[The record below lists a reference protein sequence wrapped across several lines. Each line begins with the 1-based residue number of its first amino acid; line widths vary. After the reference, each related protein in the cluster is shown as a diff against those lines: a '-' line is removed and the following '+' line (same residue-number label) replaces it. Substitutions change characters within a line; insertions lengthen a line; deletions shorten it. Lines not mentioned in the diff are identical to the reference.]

1 MMRALEGGRLDP
13 KRRVTARLVPLGM
26 AVVIAVAA
34 FAQVSCSGCAR
45 RRLARPQVA
54 ATVFPVYDIVRRLA
68 GDRLDV
74 HLILAPGLDAHSYA
88 PRPRDVATLADSSL
102 IFAVGL
108 ELDGW
113 ALDMAR
119 SAGAG
124 EARVFEMG
132 PLMDPILAPQGLIR
146 TEPFIDAHFWL
157 DPLRAQRAVD
167 VIVEALGALDPV
179 GGPFY
184 RGRGEDLKRSFQAAH
199 EDIAARA
206 ARWPSRRIVSFH
218 GSLFYFASRYDL
230 EVVGVVE
237 PVPGQ
242 EPTAQHLAAL
252 IDLLRG
258 PDPAV
263 LFSEPQMDDVLADA
277 LAREAGVS
285 AHEIDPMGGRPGTE
299 SYERLIRHVAAV
311 MDGALR

>member
-1 MMRALEGGRLDP
+1 MGEERT
-13 KRRVTARLVPLGM
+13 VTARRVSL
-26 AVVIAVAA
+26 ATAAAIAVATL
-34 FAQVSCSGCAR
+34 AQVSGSGCVQR
-45 RRLARPQVA
+45 RPERPQVA

-68 GDRLDV
+68 EDRLDV
-74 HLILAPGLDAHSYA
+74 HLILAPGLDAHSYE
-88 PRPRDVATLADSSL
+88 PRPRDVAALADSSL

-108 ELDGW
+108 ELDSW
-113 ALDMAR
+113 AVDLAQ

-146 TEPFIDAHFWL
+146 TEPFIDGHFWL
-157 DPLRAQRAVD
+157 DPLRARRAVD

-184 RGRGEDLKRSFQAAH
+184 RGRGEDLKRSFQAVHA
-199 EDIAARA
+199 EIAGRA
-206 ARWPSRRIVSFH
+206 QRWPRRRIVSFH

-242 EPTAQHLAAL
+242 EPTARHLAAL
-252 IDLLRG
+252 IDLLGG

-263 LFSEPQMDDVLADA
+263 LFSEPQMDNVLADA
-277 LAREAGVS
+277 LAREAGVT
-285 AHEIDPMGGRPGTE
+285 AHEIDPIGGRPGTD
-299 SYERLIRHVAAV
+299 SYERLMRSVAAV
-311 MDGALR
+311 MDEALR

>member
-1 MMRALEGGRLDP
+1 VRARWVP
-13 KRRVTARLVPLGM
+13 WATAIVVALTLV
-26 AVVIAVAA
+26 
-34 FAQVSCSGCAR
+34 QTSCAGCGR
-45 RRLARPQVA
+45 RRPDRPQVA
-54 ATVFPVYDIVRRLA
+54 ATVFPIYDIVRRLA
-68 GDRLDV
+68 DDRLDV
-74 HLILAPGLDAHSYA
+74 HLILTPGLDAHSYE

-113 ALDMAR
+113 AQDLAR

-179 GGPFY
+179 GGAFY
-184 RGRGEDLKRSFQAAH
+184 RGRGEDLKRSFQVVH
-199 EDIAARA
+199 EEIANRA
-206 ARWPSRRIVSFH
+206 ERWSHRRIVSFH

-230 EVVGVVE
+230 QVVGVVE

-252 IDLLRG
+252 IDLLRE

-263 LFSEPQMDDVLADA
+263 LFSEPQMDDALAAA
-277 LAREAGVS
+277 LAREAGTT
-285 AHEIDPMGGRPGTE
+285 AHVVDPMGGRPGTD
-299 SYERLIRHVAAV
+299 SYERLLRQLART
-311 MDGALR
+311 MDGVLR

>member
-1 MMRALEGGRLDP
+1 MT
-13 KRRVTARLVPLGM
+13 KVVPLG
-26 AVVIAVAA
+26 VVAA
-34 FAQVSCSGCAR
+34 IGLASCASVSCSGCAR
-45 RRLARPQVA
+45 RRLERPQVA
-54 ATVFPVYDIVRRLA
+54 ATVFPIYDITRRLA
-68 GDRLDV
+68 EDRLDV
-74 HLILAPGLDAHSYA
+74 HLILAPGLDPHSYD

-113 ALDMAR
+113 AQDLAR

-124 EARVFEMG
+124 EARLFEMG

-146 TEPFIDAHFWL
+146 SEPFIDAHFWL

-184 RGRGEDLKRSFQAAH
+184 RGRGEDMKRSFQVLH
-199 EDIAARA
+199 EEIAGRA
-206 ARWPSRRIVSFH
+206 ERWSRRRIVTFH

-230 EVVGVVE
+230 EVVAVVE

-258 PDPAV
+258 RDPAV

-277 LAREAGVS
+277 LAREAGVT
-285 AHEIDPMGGRPGTE
+285 AFEIDPLGGRTGTD
-299 SYERLIRHVAAV
+299 SYERLMRRAAAV
-311 MDGALR
+311 VDEALR

>member
-1 MMRALEGGRLDP
+1 VRRRL
-13 KRRVTARLVPLGM
+13 LLLGV
-26 AVVIAVAA
+26 ATAVAGA
-34 FAQVSCSGCAR
+34 SLAQVSCSGCAR
-45 RRLARPQVA
+45 RRLERPQVA

-68 GDRLDV
+68 EDRLDV
-74 HLILAPGLDAHSYA
+74 HLVLAPGLDPHSYE
-88 PRPRDVATLADSSL
+88 PRPRDVAALADSSL

-108 ELDGW
+108 ELDSW
-113 ALDMAR
+113 ALDLAR

-132 PLMDPILAPQGLIR
+132 PLMDPILAPQGLLR
-146 TEPFIDAHFWL
+146 NEPFIDAHFWM

-179 GGPFY
+179 GGAFY
-184 RGRGEDLKRSFQAAH
+184 RGRGEELKRSFQGLH
-199 EDIAARA
+199 EEIAARA
-206 ARWPSRRIVSFH
+206 TRWPRRRIVSFH
-218 GSLFYFASRYDL
+218 GSLFYFAARYDL

-252 IDLLRG
+252 IDLLRE
-258 PDPAV
+258 PEPAV
-263 LFSEPQMDDVLADA
+263 LFSEPQLDDVLAEA
-277 LAREAGVS
+277 LAREASVTV
-285 AHEIDPMGGRPGTE
+285 HEIDPMGGRPGTE
-299 SYERLIRHVAAV
+299 TYEQLMRRAAAV

>member
-1 MMRALEGGRLDP
+1 M
-13 KRRVTARLVPLGM
+13 TARRAPLAAASIVLATLVQVLGP
-26 AVVIAVAA
+26 
-34 FAQVSCSGCAR
+34 GCAP
-45 RRLARPQVA
+45 RLLDRPQVA

-68 GDRLDV
+68 EDRLDV
-74 HLILAPGLDAHSYA
+74 HLILAPGLDAHGYE
-88 PRPRDVATLADSSL
+88 PRPRDVAALADSSL

-108 ELDGW
+108 ELDSW
-113 ALDMAR
+113 ALDLAR

-132 PLMDPILAPQGLIR
+132 PLMDPILAPQGVIR
-146 TEPFIDAHFWL
+146 TEPFIDGHFWL

-184 RGRGEDLKRSFQAAH
+184 RGRGEELKRSFQTVH
-199 EDIAARA
+199 EEIAGRA
-206 ARWPSRRIVSFH
+206 SRWRRRRIVSFH
-218 GSLFYFASRYDL
+218 GSLFYFAARYDL

-252 IDLLRG
+252 IDLLG
-258 PDPAV
+258 GSDPAV
-263 LFSEPQMDDVLADA
+263 LFSEPQMDNVLADA
-277 LAREAGVS
+277 LAREAGVT
-285 AHEIDPMGGRPGTE
+285 AHEVDPMGGRPGTD
-299 SYERLIRHVAAV
+299 SYERLMRRTAAV
-311 MDGALR
+311 MDEALR